1 MGLFF
6 PKIMAQLTIEE
17 LRELAGKGS
26 AYMVCVREQ
35 WVEYRGKTGILEVE
49 EQNDENAPFTVT
61 YNWVK
66 FDRCEIV
73 EDYDNIHPTEEDEFF
88 FFKTQTEALSFIGK
102 QLEKQKENARII
114 KKLL

>member
-6 PKIMAQLTIEE
+6 PKTMVQLTVEE
-17 LRELAGKGS
+17 LTELAGKGS
-26 AYMVCVREQ
+26 AYMVCLRERCI
-35 WVEYRGKTGILEVE
+35 EYRGKVGILVIK
-49 EQNDENAPFTVT
+49 EQNDEEGNFKIT

-66 FDRCEIV
+66 FGRCEIV
-73 EDYDNIHPTEEDEFF
+73 EDYDMIHPIEEEEFF
-88 FFKTQTEALSFIGK
+88 FFKTQKEALSFIGK